1 MMPPPFAEDRAV
13 IALPAPVSYTLCHE
27 HAVFVQAVFQPSEV
41 THTSSPPVSQTF
53 LFCWSMVSGVTN
65 RAAGSQSARGPPERP
80 VIDWAAH
87 VGLMK
92 SLNAWPPLVDEY
104 MVPSTYSPT

>member
-1 MMPPPFAEDRAV
+1 MMPPPLADDSAV
-13 IALPAPVSYTLCHE
+13 TALPAPVSYTFFHE
-27 HAVFVQAVFQPSEV
+27 HAVLVQAVFQPSEV
-41 THTSSPPVSQTF
+41 TQTSSPPVIQTF

-65 RAAGSQSARGPPERP
+65 RAAGSQPGRGPPGSP

-92 SLNAWPPLVDEY
+92 SLKE
-104 MVPSTYSPT
+104 